1 MNEIP
6 FSFSSK
12 FVLPESG
19 IFEFDFVLLNDIK
32 YKEKDAIE
40 EESFQKL
47 IGFLSNEQSNKN
59 KIDIFK

>member
-19 IFEFDFVLLNDIK
+19 ILEFDFVLLNDIK
-32 YKEKDAIE
+32 FKEKDAIE
-40 EESFQKL
+40 EESF
-47 IGFLSNEQSNKN
+47 
-59 KIDIFK
+59 